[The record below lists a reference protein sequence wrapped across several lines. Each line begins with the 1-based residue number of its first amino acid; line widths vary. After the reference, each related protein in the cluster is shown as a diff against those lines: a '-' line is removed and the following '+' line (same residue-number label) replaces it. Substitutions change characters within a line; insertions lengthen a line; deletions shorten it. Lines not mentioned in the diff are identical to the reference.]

1 MFISV
6 LRHQIQKRDG
16 TEIWVQKLKLFSSY
30 EMTTWDGSAEYPI
43 LSFSSAFGVTEDKKK
58 YTNNKR
64 CYQMFSMELQ
74 NRQEWLREK
83 STTGKHPKSKNKCI
97 ERNFTNAFPSKI
109 KQQPM
114 QCERTERTAED
125 MKRHVQRVH
134 EGILYPC
141 DQCCH
146 VSKTKGYL
154 GFHVKS
160 QHSCSEEY
168 CSNETYNK
176 NTLKSHFDTEHGI
189 VKYKCEIMNCNC
201 LSAWKR
207 SLRAHNLTR
216 ARVQMM

>member
-109 KQQPM
+109 KQHPM
-114 QCERTERTAED
+114 WAHWENSWRHEKTRSTRPWRNSVSVWPVLPCVKN
-125 MKRHVQRVH
+125 KRIS
-134 EGILYPC
+134 GISRQVTTQLF
-141 DQCCH
+141 
-146 VSKTKGYL
+146 GRIL
-154 GFHVKS
+154 F
-160 QHSCSEEY
+160 
-168 CSNETYNK
+168 
-176 NTLKSHFDTEHGI
+176 
-189 VKYKCEIMNCNC
+189 
-201 LSAWKR
+201 
-207 SLRAHNLTR
+207 
-216 ARVQMM
+216 

>member
-1 MFISV
+1 MVAQNTLFFLFQVHLV
-6 LRHQIQKRDG
+6 LMKIKRNIQTTNAVIKYCQCNYKTDKRDYVRSR
-16 TEIWVQKLKLFSSY
+16 T
-30 EMTTWDGSAEYPI
+30 
-43 LSFSSAFGVTEDKKK
+43 
-58 YTNNKR
+58 R
-64 CYQMFSMELQ
+64 
-74 NRQEWLREK
+74 
-83 STTGKHPKSKNKCI
+83 GKHPKSKNKCI